1 MGIANIWMERLLRKF
16 SQRKQMN
23 KTLKKTQRTQGL
35 NYLTKKLFNH
45 QSWSKVSFENTLLS
59 VNISNSNDINKFCV
73 DNLNDSFCA
82 IFHSS
87 IYFGLC
93 YFLCFFHL
101 CLIFKVGF
109 FNNQGHIIQVWMTP
123 VSEWQT
129 TRQNNNQIWLGQKET
144 QGSSLPQAK
153 RRHICPACRLRRNF
167 RRNGQTFSRTWQRS
181 QCNSMSSLIMSSD
194 VIKNNVII
202 CHH

>member
-1 MGIANIWMERLLRKF
+1 MCIANIWMERLLRKF

-59 VNISNSNDINKFCV
+59 VNISNSNHINKFCV
-73 DNLNDSFCA
+73 DNHKGSFCA
-82 IFHSS
+82 FFHSS

-101 CLIFKVGF
+101 CLIFKVGVF
-109 FNNQGHIIQVWMTP
+109 INQGHIIRVWMTP
-123 VSEWQT
+123 VSEWHT
-129 TRQNNNQIWLGQKET
+129 TRQS
-144 QGSSLPQAK
+144 QGSSLPQAT